1 MDPSML
7 KLAAQ
12 CAKAKGHTVG
22 KWLEEAITE
31 KREREKGQKMSLRQI
46 EGIGD
51 QPGLSFLHAQ
61 REASVAEGFVPALH
75 GSC

>member
-22 KWLEEAITE
+22 QWLEEAIKE
-31 KREREKGQKMSLRQI
+31 KREREQ
-46 EGIGD
+46 
-51 QPGLSFLHAQ
+51 
-61 REASVAEGFVPALH
+61 EAGNVTKAD
-75 GSC
+75 C